1 MMALSA
7 SPLLRLISL
16 TPDRAAIK
24 VKSRVNVADKMRCQ
38 VRGLPADVIVR
49 KYAREVQKLDFV
61 SGCVLISAD
70 DKGFVIV
77 PNRVDLEPF
86 ISELPKL
93 AHELQKLVSQR
104 EAELQQATGFVGGRR
119 WNEQRVV
126 IARDRRPGRST
137 MGALPCNR

>member
-1 MMALSA
+1 MDA
-7 SPLLRLISL
+7 
-16 TPDRAAIK
+16 
-24 VKSRVNVADKMRCQ
+24 VNKD
-38 VRGLPADVIVR
+38 GLPADVIVR

-119 WNEQRVV
+119 WNEPRVV